1 MGVQHRVKSVTT
13 CAFERQNVYTSDIP
27 VVLDRTTCKRCW
39 GNVVHDLP
47 VSSWE
52 CAGLRRNHSP
62 HRQRGPRLWQRHA
75 VRLKRVARRA
85 FRLDFVQ
92 SILAGFQVVILAA
105 FCLQRMPHVIY
116 FGIWVPAVFPISTFL
131 KKKEEKKGLRARTYE
146 FEVITVY
153 NAPLRGSS
161 AHWRPWCS
169 HHRGTFLASTRCISP
184 LFLA

>member
-62 HRQRGPRLWQRHA
+62 HRQHGPRLWQRHA

-105 FCLQRMPHVIY
+105 LCLQRMPHVMY
-116 FGIWVPAVFPISTFL
+116 FGIGVRVRVRASSLPTAHAICYTRMAARQQ
-131 KKKEEKKGLRARTYE
+131 KKKNK
-146 FEVITVY
+146 
-153 NAPLRGSS
+153 
-161 AHWRPWCS
+161 
-169 HHRGTFLASTRCISP
+169 TF
-184 LFLA
+184 